1 MRRTLSLAVLV
12 TLISLVP
19 ASTAN
24 AGGNWLEFR
33 EDSRADTSRR
43 DPAGADRNLGTW
55 AVLHVGQHVVA
66 ATGVYAPEPRQRRL
80 EREAPFYAWLVPEG
94 SFGGGTRVPET
105 AIRLAP
111 FELRWISKRSAAV
124 RARFTV
130 PAVPSGKYE
139 VIVCNE
145 PCTYSGF
152 GEYVEGWVT
161 VMQTPDEARLLAVA
175 RARNGRA
182 RVLSRKVKNLQVEV
196 VALDA
201 ELASVGAELRER
213 TLHARAI
220 SSTIAA
226 LEADRTSS
234 PEGGPLVPGW
244 ALLVLAVSLVAAA
257 VIARRRRS
265 SMFVV
270 PDTVP
275 DDLVEGERV
284 GVELFAAKTSS

>member
-1 MRRTLSLAVLV
+1 VRRTLSLAVLV
-12 TLISLVP
+12 TLISLLP
-19 ASTAN
+19 ASSAN
-24 AGGNWLEFR
+24 AGGNWLAFR
-33 EDSRADTSRR
+33 EDPRADTSRR

-130 PAVPSGKYE
+130 AAVPSGKYE

-152 GEYVEGWVT
+152 GEYVEGWFT
-161 VMQTPDEARLLAVA
+161 VMQTPDEARLLPVA

-182 RVLSRKVKNLQVEV
+182 RELSRKVKNHQVEV
-196 VALDA
+196 VAHDA
-201 ELASVGAELRER
+201 ELERSRARSRRSRRIEHLRPKVGRWSPAGLSLSLPCRSLQPRSSRDVAARVCSWCR
-213 TLHARAI
+213 TPFP
-220 SSTIAA
+220 T
-226 LEADRTSS
+226 TSS
-234 PEGGPLVPGW
+234 K
-244 ALLVLAVSLVAAA
+244 ANASASSCSL
-257 VIARRRRS
+257 RRRAR
-265 SMFVV
+265 
-270 PDTVP
+270 
-275 DDLVEGERV
+275 DLRPGR
-284 GVELFAAKTSS
+284 GVDPRT